1 MATYSFLHLIKARSR
16 STPLEQSN
24 ANSVHFI
31 YFYAAIQ
38 TKVSILHTF
47 QLIFRDVTLTGM
59 CLEDMS
65 LAKL

>member
-24 ANSVHFI
+24 ANSVHF
-31 YFYAAIQ
+31 YAAIQ

-47 QLIFRDVTLTGM
+47 QLISRDVTLTGM